1 MKDKKQVGLMNP
13 KLITAGEI
21 TDFSYLSSTLS
32 GMGCA
37 FINSLFFQGLNDR
50 SHNSRL
56 AKN

>member
-1 MKDKKQVGLMNP
+1 MNP